1 LSTLAKIN
9 SATPL
14 VGYRQGNR
22 ITYQKTKQNKKS
34 IIKSQPASGHQSS
47 QRSTILGSSADISL
61 PVNPFSYPCTCT
73 YTVGLGRFF
82 SGDAAL
88 RFSGDLRLRSGEVG
102 FFPKNPRMS
111 IATWP
116 WRGHK
121 TNEKKKKKKK
131 RGKSL
136 HEIFLS
142 KVIVRF
148 FFFFFFF
155 FLVHWRWSF
164 PTRTRA
170 RRSL

>member
-1 LSTLAKIN
+1 LSTLAKTN

-14 VGYRQGNR
+14 VGYRQGNK
-22 ITYQKTKQNKKS
+22 ITYPNTKQNKKIHHQKPTGIGAS
-34 IIKSQPASGHQSS
+34 IFAAPHHFGQQCRHLIACP
-47 QRSTILGSSADISL
+47 TLF
-61 PVNPFSYPCTCT
+61 PFPCTCT

-116 WRGHK
+116 WQGHK
-121 TNEKKKKKKK
+121 TKEKKEKKKRKKKKK

-136 HEIFLS
+136 HEILIKS
-142 KVIVRF
+142 DCS
-148 FFFFFFF
+148 FFF
-155 FLVHWRWSF
+155 FLKKNTVHWR
-164 PTRTRA
+164 
-170 RRSL
+170 